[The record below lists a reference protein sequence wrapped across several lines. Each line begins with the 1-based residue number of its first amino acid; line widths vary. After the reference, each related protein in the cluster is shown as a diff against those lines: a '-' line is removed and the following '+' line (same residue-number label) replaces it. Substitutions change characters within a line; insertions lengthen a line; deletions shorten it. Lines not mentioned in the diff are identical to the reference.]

1 MPINV
6 GQDDYNIL
14 SQQIITKY
22 IKLEILNFQY
32 NVVDEI
38 SGNLTAMSVNID
50 SESDLRRSCNL
61 TFVVVDASFDV
72 KAGNKIWLDKFCR
85 PWVGYENIYTGNIQW
100 YNQGIYLINAPSWRY
115 NATTHELSLAG
126 LDLASKLTGL
136 RNGELEGIPTKI
148 PAGSSVREAMIAA
161 IELAGFTKYTIS
173 ECKDVDGNI
182 IAVPNDIEIA
192 QGGTVWNIV
201 TQLRDILPRYET
213 FFDVDGVFI
222 YQPIPTGSGDPVI
235 IDDTIWPNLLIDE
248 SINND
253 FESVKNYI
261 EVYGRTL
268 DSDYYSSSSDTT
280 VSESTITPKFAGL
293 SSLSDGIIVGM
304 TLPTTISNSS
314 SAYVIDGELTF
325 ISGAAV
331 SNKRLNVQS
340 GNVSNKR
347 LTINTSGGQ
356 IYISFL
362 GSHQVVDIYNNPIT
376 TLEKDIE
383 WMLKYTLLESG
394 QGVWQL
400 LGHQQAN
407 AVAYDDNPDS
417 PFYVNGS
424 IGRIRHVLYGGE
436 YENIAS
442 DKLALERAKYEL
454 WKSTRLQDS
463 ITLTS
468 IPNPWLDVNVLISH
482 AIRGKSQENAAQYI
496 IKSISTDYGIEGTQ
510 SINAIT
516 YYPLYPD
523 I

>member
-61 TFVVVDASFDV
+61 TFVVTDASFDV

-85 PWVGYENIYTGNIQW
+85 PWVGYENIYTGKIQW

-173 ECKDVDGNI
+173 ECKDVDDNI

-192 QGGTVWNIV
+192 QGSTVWNIV

-268 DSDYYSSSSDTT
+268 DPSYFSTNTTYSGSTLSLTVADYPTALTDNT
-280 VSESTITPKFAGL
+280 
-293 SSLSDGIIVGM
+293 IVGF
-304 TLPTTISNSS
+304 TTPSTGDISATSAISLKMNS
-314 SAYVIDGELTF
+314 L
-325 ISGAAV
+325 AASV
-331 SNKRLNVQS
+331 LYEY
-340 GNVSNKR
+340 G
-347 LTINTSGGQ
+347 T
-356 IYISFL
+356 
-362 GSHQVVDIYNNPIT
+362 NNPVT
-376 TLEKDIE
+376 ALDNET
-383 WMLKYTLLESG
+383 YYVAYYN
-394 QGVWQL
+394 QGWYL
-400 LGHQQAN
+400 MGHQQP
-407 AVAYDDNPDS
+407 VGIAYDDNPDS

-436 YENIAS
+436 YENITS

-463 ITLTS
+463 IALTS

>member
-61 TFVVVDASFDV
+61 TFVVTDASFDV

-85 PWVGYENIYTGNIQW
+85 PWVGYENIYTGKIQW

-253 FESVKNYI
+253 FEGVKNYI

-268 DSDYYSSSSDTT
+268 DPSYFSTNTVYSGTTLVLTVSDYPTT
-280 VSESTITPKFAGL
+280 LTDNTIVGFTTPSTGDISATSAISLKMNSLA
-293 SSLSDGIIVGM
+293 SSLLHEYGTNNLVTHLDNETYYV
-304 TLPTTISNSS
+304 
-314 SAYVIDGELTF
+314 AY
-325 ISGAAV
+325 
-331 SNKRLNVQS
+331 
-340 GNVSNKR
+340 
-347 LTINTSGGQ
+347 
-356 IYISFL
+356 
-362 GSHQVVDIYNNPIT
+362 YN
-376 TLEKDIE
+376 
-383 WMLKYTLLESG
+383 
-394 QGVWQL
+394 QGWYL
-400 LGHQQAN
+400 MGHQQP
-407 AVAYDDNPDS
+407 VGIAYDDNPDS

-436 YENIAS
+436 YENITS
-442 DKLALERAKYEL
+442 DKMALERAKYEL

>member
-61 TFVVVDASFDV
+61 TFVVTDASFDV

-85 PWVGYENIYTGNIQW
+85 PWVGYENIYTGKIQW

-261 EVYGRTL
+261 EVYGRTIDPSYFSTNTTYSGSTL
-268 DSDYYSSSSDTT
+268 SLTVADYPTALTDNT
-280 VSESTITPKFAGL
+280 
-293 SSLSDGIIVGM
+293 IVGF
-304 TLPTTISNSS
+304 TTPSTGDISATGGISLKMNS
-314 SAYVIDGELTF
+314 LTA
-325 ISGAAV
+325 SVLYEYG
-331 SNKRLNVQS
+331 
-340 GNVSNKR
+340 
-347 LTINTSGGQ
+347 T
-356 IYISFL
+356 
-362 GSHQVVDIYNNPIT
+362 NNPVT
-376 TLEKDIE
+376 ALDNET
-383 WMLKYTLLESG
+383 YYVAYYN
-394 QGVWQL
+394 QGWYL
-400 LGHQQAN
+400 MGHQQP
-407 AVAYDDNPDS
+407 VGIAYDDNPDS

-436 YENIAS
+436 YENITS

-482 AIRGKSQENAAQYI
+482 AIR
-496 IKSISTDYGIEGTQ
+496 
-510 SINAIT
+510 
-516 YYPLYPD
+516 
-523 I
+523 

>member
-61 TFVVVDASFDV
+61 TFVVTDASFDV

-85 PWVGYENIYTGNIQW
+85 PWVGYENIYTGKIQW

-261 EVYGRTL
+261 EVYGRTIDPSYFSTNTTYSGSTL
-268 DSDYYSSSSDTT
+268 SLTVADYPTALTDNT
-280 VSESTITPKFAGL
+280 
-293 SSLSDGIIVGM
+293 IVGF
-304 TLPTTISNSS
+304 TTPSTGDISATGGISLKMNS
-314 SAYVIDGELTF
+314 LTA
-325 ISGAAV
+325 SVLYEYG
-331 SNKRLNVQS
+331 
-340 GNVSNKR
+340 
-347 LTINTSGGQ
+347 T
-356 IYISFL
+356 
-362 GSHQVVDIYNNPIT
+362 NNPVT
-376 TLEKDIE
+376 ALDNET
-383 WMLKYTLLESG
+383 YYVAYYN
-394 QGVWQL
+394 QGWYL
-400 LGHQQAN
+400 MGHQQP
-407 AVAYDDNPDS
+407 VGIAYDDNPDS

-436 YENIAS
+436 YENITS

>member
-1 MPINV
+1 MPLNV

-61 TFVVVDASFDV
+61 TFVVTDASFDV
-72 KAGNKIWLDKFCR
+72 KAGNKIWLDKLCR
-85 PWVGYENIYTGNIQW
+85 PWVGYENIYTGKIQW

-253 FESVKNYI
+253 FEGVKNYI

-268 DSDYYSSSSDTT
+268 DPSYFSTNTTYSGSTLSLTVADYPTALTDNT
-280 VSESTITPKFAGL
+280 
-293 SSLSDGIIVGM
+293 IVGF
-304 TLPTTISNSS
+304 TTPSTGDISATGGISLKMNS
-314 SAYVIDGELTF
+314 LTA
-325 ISGAAV
+325 SVLYEYG
-331 SNKRLNVQS
+331 
-340 GNVSNKR
+340 
-347 LTINTSGGQ
+347 T
-356 IYISFL
+356 
-362 GSHQVVDIYNNPIT
+362 NNPVT
-376 TLEKDIE
+376 ALDNET
-383 WMLKYTLLESG
+383 YYVAYYN
-394 QGVWQL
+394 QGWYL
-400 LGHQQAN
+400 MGHQQP
-407 AVAYDDNPDS
+407 VGIAYDDNPDS
-417 PFYVNGS
+417 PFYINGS

-436 YENIAS
+436 YENITS
-442 DKLALERAKYEL
+442 DKMALERAKYEL

-482 AIRGKSQENAAQYI
+482 AIRGKSQEDAAQYI

>member
-50 SESDLRRSCNL
+50 SGSDLRRSCNL
-61 TFVVVDASFDV
+61 TFVVTDASFDV

-85 PWVGYENIYTGNIQW
+85 PWVGYENIYTGKIQW

-235 IDDTIWPNLLIDE
+235 IDDTIWTNLLIDE

-253 FESVKNYI
+253 FERVKNYI

-268 DSDYYSSSSDTT
+268 DPSYFSTNTTYSSSTLSLT
-280 VSESTITPKFAGL
+280 VADYPTALIDNT
-293 SSLSDGIIVGM
+293 IVGF
-304 TLPTTISNSS
+304 TTPSTGDISATGGISLKMNNLAASVLYEYGTNKPVTS
-314 SAYVIDGELTF
+314 LDNETYYVAY
-325 ISGAAV
+325 
-331 SNKRLNVQS
+331 
-340 GNVSNKR
+340 
-347 LTINTSGGQ
+347 
-356 IYISFL
+356 
-362 GSHQVVDIYNNPIT
+362 YN
-376 TLEKDIE
+376 
-383 WMLKYTLLESG
+383 
-394 QGVWQL
+394 QGWYL
-400 LGHQQAN
+400 MGHQQP
-407 AVAYDDNPDS
+407 VGIAYDDNPDS

-436 YENIAS
+436 YENITS

-454 WKSTRLQDS
+454 WKRTRLQDS

-468 IPNPWLDVNVLISH
+468 IPNPWLDVNILISH

>member
-61 TFVVVDASFDV
+61 TFVVTDASFDV

-85 PWVGYENIYTGNIQW
+85 PWVGYENIYTGTIQW

-261 EVYGRTL
+261 EVYGRTIDPSYFSTNTTYSGSTL
-268 DSDYYSSSSDTT
+268 SLTVADYPTALTDNT
-280 VSESTITPKFAGL
+280 
-293 SSLSDGIIVGM
+293 IVGF
-304 TLPTTISNSS
+304 TTPSTGDISATGGISLKMNS
-314 SAYVIDGELTF
+314 LTA
-325 ISGAAV
+325 SVLYEYG
-331 SNKRLNVQS
+331 
-340 GNVSNKR
+340 
-347 LTINTSGGQ
+347 T
-356 IYISFL
+356 
-362 GSHQVVDIYNNPIT
+362 NNPVT
-376 TLEKDIE
+376 ALDNET
-383 WMLKYTLLESG
+383 YYVAYYN
-394 QGVWQL
+394 QGWYL
-400 LGHQQAN
+400 MGHQQP
-407 AVAYDDNPDS
+407 VGIAYDDNPDS

-436 YENIAS
+436 YENITS

>member
-85 PWVGYENIYTGNIQW
+85 PWVGYENIYTGKIQW

-213 FFDVDGVFI
+213 FFDVNGVFI

-261 EVYGRTL
+261 EVYGRILDPSYFSTNTTYSGSTL
-268 DSDYYSSSSDTT
+268 SLTVADYPTALTDNTIVGFTTPSTGDISATGGISLKMNSLT
-280 VSESTITPKFAGL
+280 VSVLHEYGT
-293 SSLSDGIIVGM
+293 
-304 TLPTTISNSS
+304 
-314 SAYVIDGELTF
+314 
-325 ISGAAV
+325 
-331 SNKRLNVQS
+331 
-340 GNVSNKR
+340 
-347 LTINTSGGQ
+347 
-356 IYISFL
+356 
-362 GSHQVVDIYNNPIT
+362 NNPVKALDNET
-376 TLEKDIE
+376 
-383 WMLKYTLLESG
+383 YYVVYYN
-394 QGVWQL
+394 QGWYL
-400 LGHQQAN
+400 MGHQQP
-407 AVAYDDNPDS
+407 VGIAYDDNPDS

-436 YENIAS
+436 YENITS

-454 WKSTRLQDS
+454 WKRTRLQDS
-463 ITLTS
+463 IALTS
-468 IPNPWLDVNVLISH
+468 IPNPWLDVNMLISH

>member
-61 TFVVVDASFDV
+61 TFVVTDASFDV
-72 KAGNKIWLDKFCR
+72 KAGNRIWLDKLCR
-85 PWVGYENIYTGNIQW
+85 PWVGYENIYTGKIQW

-268 DSDYYSSSSDTT
+268 DPSYFSTNTTSSGSTLSLTVADYPTALTDNT
-280 VSESTITPKFAGL
+280 
-293 SSLSDGIIVGM
+293 IVGF
-304 TLPTTISNSS
+304 TTPSTGDISATGGISLKMNS
-314 SAYVIDGELTF
+314 L
-325 ISGAAV
+325 AASV
-331 SNKRLNVQS
+331 LYEY
-340 GNVSNKR
+340 G
-347 LTINTSGGQ
+347 T
-356 IYISFL
+356 
-362 GSHQVVDIYNNPIT
+362 NNPVT
-376 TLEKDIE
+376 TLDNDT
-383 WMLKYTLLESG
+383 YYVVYYN
-394 QGVWQL
+394 QGWYL
-400 LGHQQAN
+400 MGHQQP
-407 AVAYDDNPDS
+407 VGIAYDDNPDS

-436 YENIAS
+436 YENITS

-454 WKSTRLQDS
+454 WKATRLQDS

>member
-61 TFVVVDASFDV
+61 TFVVTDASFDV

-85 PWVGYENIYTGNIQW
+85 PWVGYENIYSGNIQW

-126 LDLASKLTGL
+126 LDLTSKLTGL

-173 ECKDVDGNI
+173 ECKDIDGNI

-213 FFDVDGVFI
+213 FFDTDGVFI

-268 DSDYYSSSSDTT
+268 DPSYFSTNTTYSDSTLSLT
-280 VSESTITPKFAGL
+280 VADYPTALT
-293 SSLSDGIIVGM
+293 DNTIVGF
-304 TLPTTISNSS
+304 TTPSTGDISATGGINLKMNSLTAS
-314 SAYVIDGELTF
+314 VLYEYGTNNLVTALDNETYYV
-325 ISGAAV
+325 V
-331 SNKRLNVQS
+331 
-340 GNVSNKR
+340 
-347 LTINTSGGQ
+347 
-356 IYISFL
+356 Y
-362 GSHQVVDIYNNPIT
+362 YN
-376 TLEKDIE
+376 
-383 WMLKYTLLESG
+383 
-394 QGVWQL
+394 QGWYL
-400 LGHQQAN
+400 MGHQQP
-407 AVAYDDNPDS
+407 VGIAYDDNPDS

-436 YENIAS
+436 YENITS

-454 WKSTRLQDS
+454 WKRTRLQDS

>member
-61 TFVVVDASFDV
+61 TFVVTDASFDV

-85 PWVGYENIYTGNIQW
+85 PWVGYENIYTGKIQW

-268 DSDYYSSSSDTT
+268 DPSYFSTNTTYSGSTLSLTVADYPTALTDNT
-280 VSESTITPKFAGL
+280 
-293 SSLSDGIIVGM
+293 IVGF
-304 TLPTTISNSS
+304 TTPSTGDISATGGISLKMNSLTAS
-314 SAYVIDGELTF
+314 VLYEYGTNNLVTPLDNETYYVAY
-325 ISGAAV
+325 
-331 SNKRLNVQS
+331 
-340 GNVSNKR
+340 
-347 LTINTSGGQ
+347 
-356 IYISFL
+356 
-362 GSHQVVDIYNNPIT
+362 YN
-376 TLEKDIE
+376 
-383 WMLKYTLLESG
+383 
-394 QGVWQL
+394 QGWYL
-400 LGHQQAN
+400 MGHQQP
-407 AVAYDDNPDS
+407 VGIAYDDNPDS

-436 YENIAS
+436 YENITS

>member
-61 TFVVVDASFDV
+61 TFVVTDASFDV

-85 PWVGYENIYTGNIQW
+85 PWVGYENIYTGKIQW

-182 IAVPNDIEIA
+182 ISVPNDIEIA

-268 DSDYYSSSSDTT
+268 DPSYFSTNTTYSGSTLSLTVADYPTALTDNT
-280 VSESTITPKFAGL
+280 
-293 SSLSDGIIVGM
+293 IVGF
-304 TLPTTISNSS
+304 TTPSTGDISATGGISLNMNS
-314 SAYVIDGELTF
+314 LTA
-325 ISGAAV
+325 SVLYEYG
-331 SNKRLNVQS
+331 
-340 GNVSNKR
+340 
-347 LTINTSGGQ
+347 T
-356 IYISFL
+356 
-362 GSHQVVDIYNNPIT
+362 NNPVT
-376 TLEKDIE
+376 ALDNET
-383 WMLKYTLLESG
+383 YYVAYYN
-394 QGVWQL
+394 QGWYL
-400 LGHQQAN
+400 MGHQQP
-407 AVAYDDNPDS
+407 VGIAYDDNPDS

-436 YENIAS
+436 YENITS

>member
-61 TFVVVDASFDV
+61 TFVVTDASFDV

-85 PWVGYENIYTGNIQW
+85 PWVGYENIYTGKIQW

-268 DSDYYSSSSDTT
+268 DPSYFSTNTTYSGSTLSLTVADYPTALTDNT
-280 VSESTITPKFAGL
+280 
-293 SSLSDGIIVGM
+293 IVGF
-304 TLPTTISNSS
+304 TTPSTGDISATGGISLKMNSLTAS
-314 SAYVIDGELTF
+314 VLYEYGTNNLVTHLDNETYYVAY
-325 ISGAAV
+325 
-331 SNKRLNVQS
+331 
-340 GNVSNKR
+340 
-347 LTINTSGGQ
+347 
-356 IYISFL
+356 
-362 GSHQVVDIYNNPIT
+362 YN
-376 TLEKDIE
+376 
-383 WMLKYTLLESG
+383 
-394 QGVWQL
+394 QGWYL
-400 LGHQQAN
+400 MGHQQP
-407 AVAYDDNPDS
+407 VGIAYDDNPDS
-417 PFYVNGS
+417 PFYINGS

-436 YENIAS
+436 YENITS

>member
-61 TFVVVDASFDV
+61 TFVVTDASFDV

-85 PWVGYENIYTGNIQW
+85 PWVGYENIYTGKIQW

-268 DSDYYSSSSDTT
+268 DPSYFSTNTTYSGSTLSLTVADYPTALTDNT
-280 VSESTITPKFAGL
+280 
-293 SSLSDGIIVGM
+293 IVGF
-304 TLPTTISNSS
+304 TTPSTGDISATGGINLKMNS
-314 SAYVIDGELTF
+314 LTA
-325 ISGAAV
+325 SVLYEYG
-331 SNKRLNVQS
+331 
-340 GNVSNKR
+340 
-347 LTINTSGGQ
+347 T
-356 IYISFL
+356 
-362 GSHQVVDIYNNPIT
+362 NNPVT
-376 TLEKDIE
+376 ALDNET
-383 WMLKYTLLESG
+383 YYVAYYN
-394 QGVWQL
+394 QGWYL
-400 LGHQQAN
+400 MGHQQP
-407 AVAYDDNPDS
+407 VGIAYDDNPDS

-436 YENIAS
+436 YENITS

>member
-1 MPINV
+1 MLKNV
-6 GQDDYNIL
+6 DIFTMLQLVMCAIPQFLQYVIPFATLSSSSMVLGDLGANNELLALRSLGIPMKKVYKVLVIL
-14 SQQIITKY
+14 SLILTVITFFISDYLMPQSQKVY
-22 IKLEILNFQY
+22 KSLLNEIMQELPTFELNS
-32 NVVDEI
+32 NSTNTVGDIV
-38 SGNLTAMSVNID
+38 LVN
-50 SESDLRRSCNL
+50 
-61 TFVVVDASFDV
+61 
-72 KAGNKIWLDKFCR
+72 
-85 PWVGYENIYTGNIQW
+85 
-100 YNQGIYLINAPSWRY
+100 
-115 NATTHELSLAG
+115 
-126 LDLASKLTGL
+126 
-136 RNGELEGIPTKI
+136 
-148 PAGSSVREAMIAA
+148 
-161 IELAGFTKYTIS
+161 
-173 ECKDVDGNI
+173 KDVDGNI

-268 DSDYYSSSSDTT
+268 DPSYFSTNTVYSGSTLSLTVADYPTNLTDNTIVGFTT
-280 VSESTITPKFAGL
+280 PSTGDISATSAISLKMNSLA
-293 SSLSDGIIVGM
+293 SSLLHEYGTNNLVTHLDNDTYYV
-304 TLPTTISNSS
+304 
-314 SAYVIDGELTF
+314 AY
-325 ISGAAV
+325 
-331 SNKRLNVQS
+331 
-340 GNVSNKR
+340 
-347 LTINTSGGQ
+347 
-356 IYISFL
+356 
-362 GSHQVVDIYNNPIT
+362 YN
-376 TLEKDIE
+376 
-383 WMLKYTLLESG
+383 
-394 QGVWQL
+394 QGWYL
-400 LGHQQAN
+400 MGHQQP
-407 AVAYDDNPDS
+407 VGIAYDDNPDS

-436 YENIAS
+436 YENITS
-442 DKLALERAKYEL
+442 DKMALERAKYEL

-482 AIRGKSQENAAQYI
+482 AIRGKSQENVAQYI

>member
-61 TFVVVDASFDV
+61 TFVVTDASFDV
-72 KAGNKIWLDKFCR
+72 KSGNKIWLDKFCR
-85 PWVGYENIYTGNIQW
+85 PWVGYENIYTGKIQW

-268 DSDYYSSSSDTT
+268 DPSYFSTNTTYSGSTLSLTVADYPTALTDNT
-280 VSESTITPKFAGL
+280 
-293 SSLSDGIIVGM
+293 IVGF
-304 TLPTTISNSS
+304 TTPSTGDISATGGISLKMNSLTAS
-314 SAYVIDGELTF
+314 VLYEYGTNNLVTHLDNETYYVAY
-325 ISGAAV
+325 
-331 SNKRLNVQS
+331 
-340 GNVSNKR
+340 
-347 LTINTSGGQ
+347 
-356 IYISFL
+356 
-362 GSHQVVDIYNNPIT
+362 YN
-376 TLEKDIE
+376 
-383 WMLKYTLLESG
+383 
-394 QGVWQL
+394 QGWYL
-400 LGHQQAN
+400 MGHQQP
-407 AVAYDDNPDS
+407 VGIAYDDNPDS

-436 YENIAS
+436 YENITS

>member
-61 TFVVVDASFDV
+61 TFVVTDASFDV

-85 PWVGYENIYTGNIQW
+85 PWVGYENIYTGKIQW

-268 DSDYYSSSSDTT
+268 DPSYFSTNTTYSGSTLSLTVADYPTALTDNT
-280 VSESTITPKFAGL
+280 
-293 SSLSDGIIVGM
+293 IVGF
-304 TLPTTISNSS
+304 TTPSTGDISATGGISLKMNS
-314 SAYVIDGELTF
+314 LTA
-325 ISGAAV
+325 SVLYEYG
-331 SNKRLNVQS
+331 
-340 GNVSNKR
+340 
-347 LTINTSGGQ
+347 T
-356 IYISFL
+356 
-362 GSHQVVDIYNNPIT
+362 NNPVT
-376 TLEKDIE
+376 ALDNET
-383 WMLKYTLLESG
+383 YYVAYYN
-394 QGVWQL
+394 QGWYL
-400 LGHQQAN
+400 MGHQQP
-407 AVAYDDNPDS
+407 VGIAYDDNPDS

-436 YENIAS
+436 YENITS
-442 DKLALERAKYEL
+442 DRLALERAKYEL

>member
-50 SESDLRRSCNL
+50 SGSDLRRSCNL
-61 TFVVVDASFDV
+61 TFVVTDASFDV

-85 PWVGYENIYTGNIQW
+85 PWVGYENIYTGKIQW

-268 DSDYYSSSSDTT
+268 DPSYFSTNTTYSGSTLSLTVADYPTALTDNT
-280 VSESTITPKFAGL
+280 
-293 SSLSDGIIVGM
+293 IVGF
-304 TLPTTISNSS
+304 TTPSTGDISATGGISLKMNS
-314 SAYVIDGELTF
+314 L
-325 ISGAAV
+325 AASV
-331 SNKRLNVQS
+331 LYEY
-340 GNVSNKR
+340 G
-347 LTINTSGGQ
+347 T
-356 IYISFL
+356 
-362 GSHQVVDIYNNPIT
+362 NNPVT
-376 TLEKDIE
+376 ALDNET
-383 WMLKYTLLESG
+383 YYVVYYN
-394 QGVWQL
+394 QGWYL
-400 LGHQQAN
+400 MGHQQP
-407 AVAYDDNPDS
+407 VGIAYDDNPDS

-436 YENIAS
+436 YENITS

-454 WKSTRLQDS
+454 WKRTRLQDS

>member
-61 TFVVVDASFDV
+61 TFVVTDASFDV
-72 KAGNKIWLDKFCR
+72 KAGNKIWLDKLCR
-85 PWVGYENIYTGNIQW
+85 PWVGYENIYTGKIQW

-235 IDDTIWPNLLIDE
+235 IDDTIWPNLIIDE

-253 FESVKNYI
+253 FEGVKNYI

-268 DSDYYSSSSDTT
+268 DPSYFSTNTTYSG
-280 VSESTITPKFAGL
+280 STISLTVADYPTALTDNTIVGFTTPSTGDISATSAISLKMNSLA
-293 SSLSDGIIVGM
+293 SSLLHEYGTNNLVTHLDNETYYV
-304 TLPTTISNSS
+304 
-314 SAYVIDGELTF
+314 AY
-325 ISGAAV
+325 
-331 SNKRLNVQS
+331 
-340 GNVSNKR
+340 
-347 LTINTSGGQ
+347 
-356 IYISFL
+356 
-362 GSHQVVDIYNNPIT
+362 YN
-376 TLEKDIE
+376 
-383 WMLKYTLLESG
+383 
-394 QGVWQL
+394 QGWYL
-400 LGHQQAN
+400 MGHQQP
-407 AVAYDDNPDS
+407 VGIAYDDNPDS

-436 YENIAS
+436 YENITS

>member
-61 TFVVVDASFDV
+61 TFVVTDASFDV

-85 PWVGYENIYTGNIQW
+85 PWVGYENIYTGKIQW

-222 YQPIPTGSGDPVI
+222 YQTIPTGSGDPVI

-268 DSDYYSSSSDTT
+268 DPSYFSTNTTYSGSTLSLTVADYPTALTDNT
-280 VSESTITPKFAGL
+280 
-293 SSLSDGIIVGM
+293 IVGF
-304 TLPTTISNSS
+304 TTPSTGDISATGGISLKMNS
-314 SAYVIDGELTF
+314 LTA
-325 ISGAAV
+325 SVLYEYG
-331 SNKRLNVQS
+331 
-340 GNVSNKR
+340 
-347 LTINTSGGQ
+347 T
-356 IYISFL
+356 
-362 GSHQVVDIYNNPIT
+362 NNPVT
-376 TLEKDIE
+376 ALDNET
-383 WMLKYTLLESG
+383 YYVAYYN
-394 QGVWQL
+394 QGWYL
-400 LGHQQAN
+400 MGHQQP
-407 AVAYDDNPDS
+407 VGIAYDDNPDS

-436 YENIAS
+436 YENITS

>member
-61 TFVVVDASFDV
+61 TFVVTDASFDV
-72 KAGNKIWLDKFCR
+72 KAGNKIWLDKLCR
-85 PWVGYENIYTGNIQW
+85 PWVGYENIYTGKIQW

-268 DSDYYSSSSDTT
+268 DPSYFSTNTTYSGSTLSLTVADYPTALTDNT
-280 VSESTITPKFAGL
+280 
-293 SSLSDGIIVGM
+293 IVGF
-304 TLPTTISNSS
+304 TTPSTGDISATGGISLKMNS
-314 SAYVIDGELTF
+314 LTA
-325 ISGAAV
+325 SVLYEYG
-331 SNKRLNVQS
+331 
-340 GNVSNKR
+340 
-347 LTINTSGGQ
+347 T
-356 IYISFL
+356 
-362 GSHQVVDIYNNPIT
+362 NNPVT
-376 TLEKDIE
+376 ALDNET
-383 WMLKYTLLESG
+383 YYVAYYN
-394 QGVWQL
+394 QGWYL
-400 LGHQQAN
+400 MGHQQP
-407 AVAYDDNPDS
+407 VGIAYDDNPDS

-436 YENIAS
+436 YENITS

>member
-61 TFVVVDASFDV
+61 TFVVTDASFDV

-85 PWVGYENIYTGNIQW
+85 PWVGYENIYTGKIQW

-213 FFDVDGVFI
+213 FFDVNGVFI

-235 IDDTIWPNLLIDE
+235 IDDTIWSNLLIDE

-268 DSDYYSSSSDTT
+268 DPSYFSTNTTYSGSTLSLTVADYPTALTDNT
-280 VSESTITPKFAGL
+280 
-293 SSLSDGIIVGM
+293 IVGF
-304 TLPTTISNSS
+304 TTPSTGDISATGGISLKMNS
-314 SAYVIDGELTF
+314 L
-325 ISGAAV
+325 AASV
-331 SNKRLNVQS
+331 LYEY
-340 GNVSNKR
+340 G
-347 LTINTSGGQ
+347 T
-356 IYISFL
+356 
-362 GSHQVVDIYNNPIT
+362 NNPVT
-376 TLEKDIE
+376 ALDNET
-383 WMLKYTLLESG
+383 YYVVYYN
-394 QGVWQL
+394 QGWYL
-400 LGHQQAN
+400 MGHQQP
-407 AVAYDDNPDS
+407 VGIAYDDNPDS

-436 YENIAS
+436 YENITS
-442 DKLALERAKYEL
+442 DKLALERARYEL

-468 IPNPWLDVNVLISH
+468 IPNPWLDVNILISH

>member
-61 TFVVVDASFDV
+61 TFVVTDASFDV

-85 PWVGYENIYTGNIQW
+85 PWVGYENIYTGKIQW

-268 DSDYYSSSSDTT
+268 DPTYFSTNTVYSGTTLVLTVADYPTT
-280 VSESTITPKFAGL
+280 LTDNTIVGFTTPSTGDISATSAISLKMNSLA
-293 SSLSDGIIVGM
+293 SSLLHEYGTNNLVTHLDNETYYV
-304 TLPTTISNSS
+304 
-314 SAYVIDGELTF
+314 AY
-325 ISGAAV
+325 
-331 SNKRLNVQS
+331 
-340 GNVSNKR
+340 
-347 LTINTSGGQ
+347 
-356 IYISFL
+356 
-362 GSHQVVDIYNNPIT
+362 YN
-376 TLEKDIE
+376 
-383 WMLKYTLLESG
+383 
-394 QGVWQL
+394 QGWYL
-400 LGHQQAN
+400 MGHQQP
-407 AVAYDDNPDS
+407 VGIAYDDNPDS
-417 PFYVNGS
+417 PFYINGS

-436 YENIAS
+436 YENITS
-442 DKLALERAKYEL
+442 DKMALERAKYEL

>member
-61 TFVVVDASFDV
+61 TFVVTDASFDV

-85 PWVGYENIYTGNIQW
+85 PWVGYENIYTGKIQW

-268 DSDYYSSSSDTT
+268 DPSYFSTNTTYSGSTLSLTVADYPTALTDNT
-280 VSESTITPKFAGL
+280 
-293 SSLSDGIIVGM
+293 IVGF
-304 TLPTTISNSS
+304 TTPSTGDISATGGISLKMNS
-314 SAYVIDGELTF
+314 LTA
-325 ISGAAV
+325 SVLYEYG
-331 SNKRLNVQS
+331 
-340 GNVSNKR
+340 
-347 LTINTSGGQ
+347 T
-356 IYISFL
+356 
-362 GSHQVVDIYNNPIT
+362 NNPVT
-376 TLEKDIE
+376 ALDNET
-383 WMLKYTLLESG
+383 YYVAYYN
-394 QGVWQL
+394 QGWYL
-400 LGHQQAN
+400 MGHQQP
-407 AVAYDDNPDS
+407 VGIAYDDNPDS
-417 PFYVNGS
+417 PFYINGS

-436 YENIAS
+436 YENITS

>member
-32 NVVDEI
+32 NIVDEI

-61 TFVVVDASFDV
+61 TFVVTDASFDV
-72 KAGNKIWLDKFCR
+72 KAGNKIWLDKLCR
-85 PWVGYENIYTGNIQW
+85 PWVGYENIYTGKIQW

-268 DSDYYSSSSDTT
+268 DPSYFTTNTTYSGSTLSLKVADYSKALTDKT
-280 VSESTITPKFAGL
+280 
-293 SSLSDGIIVGM
+293 IVGF
-304 TLPTTISNSS
+304 TTPSTGDISATGGISLKMNS
-314 SAYVIDGELTF
+314 LTA
-325 ISGAAV
+325 SVLYEYG
-331 SNKRLNVQS
+331 
-340 GNVSNKR
+340 
-347 LTINTSGGQ
+347 T
-356 IYISFL
+356 
-362 GSHQVVDIYNNPIT
+362 NNPVT
-376 TLEKDIE
+376 ALDNDT
-383 WMLKYTLLESG
+383 YYVVYYN
-394 QGVWQL
+394 QGWYL
-400 LGHQQAN
+400 MGHQQP
-407 AVAYDDNPDS
+407 VGIAYDDNPDS
-417 PFYVNGS
+417 PFYINGS

-436 YENIAS
+436 YENITS

>member
-6 GQDDYNIL
+6 GQDDYSIL

-61 TFVVVDASFDV
+61 TFVVTDASFDV
-72 KAGNKIWLDKFCR
+72 KAGNKIWIDKFCR
-85 PWVGYENIYTGNIQW
+85 PWVGYENIYTGKIQW

-182 IAVPNDIEIA
+182 VAVPNDIEIA

-268 DSDYYSSSSDTT
+268 DPSYFSTNTTYSGSTLSLTVADYPTALTDNT
-280 VSESTITPKFAGL
+280 
-293 SSLSDGIIVGM
+293 IVGF
-304 TLPTTISNSS
+304 TTPSTGDISATGGISLKMNSLAS
-314 SAYVIDGELTF
+314 SVLYEYGT
-325 ISGAAV
+325 
-331 SNKRLNVQS
+331 
-340 GNVSNKR
+340 
-347 LTINTSGGQ
+347 
-356 IYISFL
+356 
-362 GSHQVVDIYNNPIT
+362 NNPVT
-376 TLEKDIE
+376 ALDNET
-383 WMLKYTLLESG
+383 YYVVYYN
-394 QGVWQL
+394 QGWYL
-400 LGHQQAN
+400 MGHQQP
-407 AVAYDDNPDS
+407 VGIAYDDNPDS

-436 YENIAS
+436 YENITS

-468 IPNPWLDVNVLISH
+468 IPNPWLDVNILISH
-482 AIRGKSQENAAQYI
+482 AIRGKGQENAAQYI

>member
-61 TFVVVDASFDV
+61 TFVVTDASFDV

-85 PWVGYENIYTGNIQW
+85 PWVGYENIYTGKIQW

-268 DSDYYSSSSDTT
+268 DPSYFSTNTTYSGSTLSLTVADYPTALTDNT
-280 VSESTITPKFAGL
+280 
-293 SSLSDGIIVGM
+293 IVGF
-304 TLPTTISNSS
+304 TTPSTGDISATGGISLKMNS
-314 SAYVIDGELTF
+314 LTA
-325 ISGAAV
+325 SVLYEYG
-331 SNKRLNVQS
+331 
-340 GNVSNKR
+340 
-347 LTINTSGGQ
+347 T
-356 IYISFL
+356 
-362 GSHQVVDIYNNPIT
+362 NNPVT
-376 TLEKDIE
+376 DLDNET
-383 WMLKYTLLESG
+383 YYVAYYN
-394 QGVWQL
+394 QGWYL
-400 LGHQQAN
+400 MGHQQP
-407 AVAYDDNPDS
+407 VGIAYDDNPDS

-436 YENIAS
+436 YENITS

>member
-1 MPINV
+1 
-6 GQDDYNIL
+6 
-14 SQQIITKY
+14 
-22 IKLEILNFQY
+22 
-32 NVVDEI
+32 
-38 SGNLTAMSVNID
+38 MSVNID

-61 TFVVVDASFDV
+61 TFVVTDASFDV
-72 KAGNKIWLDKFCR
+72 KAGNKIWLDKLCR
-85 PWVGYENIYTGNIQW
+85 PWVGYENIYTGKIQW

-268 DSDYYSSSSDTT
+268 DPSYFSTNTTYSGSTLSLTVADYPTT
-280 VSESTITPKFAGL
+280 LTDNTIVGFTTPSTGDISATSAISLKMNSLA
-293 SSLSDGIIVGM
+293 SSLLHEYGTNNLVTHLDNETYYV
-304 TLPTTISNSS
+304 
-314 SAYVIDGELTF
+314 AY
-325 ISGAAV
+325 
-331 SNKRLNVQS
+331 
-340 GNVSNKR
+340 
-347 LTINTSGGQ
+347 
-356 IYISFL
+356 
-362 GSHQVVDIYNNPIT
+362 YN
-376 TLEKDIE
+376 
-383 WMLKYTLLESG
+383 
-394 QGVWQL
+394 QGWYL
-400 LGHQQAN
+400 MGHQQP
-407 AVAYDDNPDS
+407 VGIAYDDNPDS
-417 PFYVNGS
+417 PFYINGS

-436 YENIAS
+436 YENITS

>member
-61 TFVVVDASFDV
+61 TFVVTDASFDV

-85 PWVGYENIYTGNIQW
+85 PWVGYENIYTGKIQW

-182 IAVPNDIEIA
+182 ISVPNDIEIA

-268 DSDYYSSSSDTT
+268 DPSYFSTNTTYSGSTLSLTVADYPTALTDNT
-280 VSESTITPKFAGL
+280 
-293 SSLSDGIIVGM
+293 IVGF
-304 TLPTTISNSS
+304 TTPSTGDISATGGISLKMNS
-314 SAYVIDGELTF
+314 LTA
-325 ISGAAV
+325 SVLYEYG
-331 SNKRLNVQS
+331 
-340 GNVSNKR
+340 
-347 LTINTSGGQ
+347 T
-356 IYISFL
+356 
-362 GSHQVVDIYNNPIT
+362 NNPVT
-376 TLEKDIE
+376 ALDNET
-383 WMLKYTLLESG
+383 YYVAYYN
-394 QGVWQL
+394 QGWYL
-400 LGHQQAN
+400 MGHQQP
-407 AVAYDDNPDS
+407 VGIAYDDNPDS

-436 YENIAS
+436 YENITS

>member
-61 TFVVVDASFDV
+61 TFVVTDASFDV

-85 PWVGYENIYTGNIQW
+85 PWVGYENIYTGKIQW

-148 PAGSSVREAMIAA
+148 PSGSSVREAMIAA

-253 FESVKNYI
+253 FEGVKNYI

-268 DSDYYSSSSDTT
+268 DPSYFSTNTTYSGSTLSLTVADYPTALTDNT
-280 VSESTITPKFAGL
+280 
-293 SSLSDGIIVGM
+293 IVGFTTPSTGDISATGGISLKMNSM
-304 TLPTTISNSS
+304 TASVLYEYGT
-314 SAYVIDGELTF
+314 
-325 ISGAAV
+325 
-331 SNKRLNVQS
+331 
-340 GNVSNKR
+340 
-347 LTINTSGGQ
+347 
-356 IYISFL
+356 
-362 GSHQVVDIYNNPIT
+362 NNPVT
-376 TLEKDIE
+376 ALDNET
-383 WMLKYTLLESG
+383 YYVAYYN
-394 QGVWQL
+394 QGWYL
-400 LGHQQAN
+400 MGHQQP
-407 AVAYDDNPDS
+407 VGIAYDDNPDS

-436 YENIAS
+436 YENITS
-442 DKLALERAKYEL
+442 DKMALERAKYEL

>member
-6 GQDDYNIL
+6 GQDDYSIL

-61 TFVVVDASFDV
+61 TFVVTDASFDV

-85 PWVGYENIYTGNIQW
+85 PWVGYENIYTGKIQW

-173 ECKDVDGNI
+173 ECKDVDGNT

-268 DSDYYSSSSDTT
+268 DPSYFSTNTTYSGSTLSLTVADYPTALTDNT
-280 VSESTITPKFAGL
+280 
-293 SSLSDGIIVGM
+293 IVGF
-304 TLPTTISNSS
+304 TTPSTGDISATGGISLKMNSLT
-314 SAYVIDGELTF
+314 ALVLYEYGTNNPVTALDNETYYVI
-325 ISGAAV
+325 
-331 SNKRLNVQS
+331 
-340 GNVSNKR
+340 
-347 LTINTSGGQ
+347 
-356 IYISFL
+356 Y
-362 GSHQVVDIYNNPIT
+362 YN
-376 TLEKDIE
+376 
-383 WMLKYTLLESG
+383 
-394 QGVWQL
+394 QGWYL
-400 LGHQQAN
+400 MGHQQP
-407 AVAYDDNPDS
+407 VGIAYDDNPDS

-436 YENIAS
+436 YENITS

-454 WKSTRLQDS
+454 WKRTRLQDS

>member
-38 SGNLTAMSVNID
+38 SGNLTSMSVNID

-61 TFVVVDASFDV
+61 TFVVTDASFDV

-85 PWVGYENIYTGNIQW
+85 PWVGYENIYTGKIQW

-268 DSDYYSSSSDTT
+268 DPSYFSTNTTYSGSTLSLTVADYPTALTDNT
-280 VSESTITPKFAGL
+280 
-293 SSLSDGIIVGM
+293 IVGF
-304 TLPTTISNSS
+304 TTPSTGDISATGGISLKMNS
-314 SAYVIDGELTF
+314 LTA
-325 ISGAAV
+325 SVLYEYG
-331 SNKRLNVQS
+331 
-340 GNVSNKR
+340 
-347 LTINTSGGQ
+347 T
-356 IYISFL
+356 
-362 GSHQVVDIYNNPIT
+362 NNPVT
-376 TLEKDIE
+376 ALDNET
-383 WMLKYTLLESG
+383 YYVAYYN
-394 QGVWQL
+394 QGWYL
-400 LGHQQAN
+400 MGHQQP
-407 AVAYDDNPDS
+407 VGIAYDDNPDS

-436 YENIAS
+436 YENITS

>member
-61 TFVVVDASFDV
+61 TFVVTDASFDV

-85 PWVGYENIYTGNIQW
+85 PWVGYENIYTGKIQW

-173 ECKDVDGNI
+173 ECKDIDGNI

-268 DSDYYSSSSDTT
+268 DPSYFSTNTTYSGSTLSLTVADYPTALTDNT
-280 VSESTITPKFAGL
+280 
-293 SSLSDGIIVGM
+293 IVGF
-304 TLPTTISNSS
+304 TTPSTGDISATSAISLKMNS
-314 SAYVIDGELTF
+314 LTA
-325 ISGAAV
+325 SVLYEYG
-331 SNKRLNVQS
+331 
-340 GNVSNKR
+340 
-347 LTINTSGGQ
+347 T
-356 IYISFL
+356 
-362 GSHQVVDIYNNPIT
+362 NNPVT
-376 TLEKDIE
+376 ALDNET
-383 WMLKYTLLESG
+383 YYVAYYN
-394 QGVWQL
+394 QGWYL
-400 LGHQQAN
+400 MGHQQP
-407 AVAYDDNPDS
+407 VGIAYDDNPDS

-436 YENIAS
+436 YENITS
-442 DKLALERAKYEL
+442 DKMALERAKYEL

-482 AIRGKSQENAAQYI
+482 AIRGKSQENVAQYI

>member
-85 PWVGYENIYTGNIQW
+85 PWVGYENIYTGKIQW

-268 DSDYYSSSSDTT
+268 DPSYFSTNTTYSG
-280 VSESTITPKFAGL
+280 STI
-293 SSLSDGIIVGM
+293 SLTVADYPTALTDNTIVGF
-304 TLPTTISNSS
+304 TTPSTGDISATGGISLKMNSLAS
-314 SAYVIDGELTF
+314 SVLYDYGT
-325 ISGAAV
+325 
-331 SNKRLNVQS
+331 
-340 GNVSNKR
+340 
-347 LTINTSGGQ
+347 
-356 IYISFL
+356 
-362 GSHQVVDIYNNPIT
+362 NNPVT
-376 TLEKDIE
+376 ALDNET
-383 WMLKYTLLESG
+383 YYVVYYN
-394 QGVWQL
+394 QGWYL
-400 LGHQQAN
+400 MGHQQP
-407 AVAYDDNPDS
+407 VGIAYDDNPDS

-436 YENIAS
+436 YENITS
-442 DKLALERAKYEL
+442 DKLALERARYEL
-454 WKSTRLQDS
+454 WKRTRLQDS

-468 IPNPWLDVNVLISH
+468 IPNPWLDVNILISH
-482 AIRGKSQENAAQYI
+482 AIRGKSQENSAQYI

>member
-61 TFVVVDASFDV
+61 TFVVTDASFDV
-72 KAGNKIWLDKFCR
+72 KAGNRIWLDKFCR
-85 PWVGYENIYTGNIQW
+85 PWVGYENIYTGKIQW

-161 IELAGFTKYTIS
+161 IELGGFTKYTIS

-268 DSDYYSSSSDTT
+268 DPSYFSTNTTYSGSTLSLTVVDYPTALTDNT
-280 VSESTITPKFAGL
+280 
-293 SSLSDGIIVGM
+293 IVGF
-304 TLPTTISNSS
+304 TTPSTGDISATGGISLKMNSLAS
-314 SAYVIDGELTF
+314 SVLYEYGT
-325 ISGAAV
+325 
-331 SNKRLNVQS
+331 
-340 GNVSNKR
+340 
-347 LTINTSGGQ
+347 
-356 IYISFL
+356 
-362 GSHQVVDIYNNPIT
+362 NNPVT
-376 TLEKDIE
+376 ALDNDT
-383 WMLKYTLLESG
+383 YYVAYYN
-394 QGVWQL
+394 QGWYL
-400 LGHQQAN
+400 MGHQQP
-407 AVAYDDNPDS
+407 VGIAYDDNPDS

-436 YENIAS
+436 YENITS
-442 DKLALERAKYEL
+442 DKLALERARYEL

-468 IPNPWLDVNVLISH
+468 IPNPWLDVNILISH
-482 AIRGKSQENAAQYI
+482 AIRGKSQENATQYI

>member
-38 SGNLTAMSVNID
+38 SGNLTSMSVNID

-61 TFVVVDASFDV
+61 TFVVTDASFDV

-85 PWVGYENIYTGNIQW
+85 PWVGYENIYTGKIQW

-268 DSDYYSSSSDTT
+268 DPSYFSTNTTYSGSTLSLTVADYPTALTDNT
-280 VSESTITPKFAGL
+280 
-293 SSLSDGIIVGM
+293 IVGF
-304 TLPTTISNSS
+304 TTPSTGDISATGGISLKMNS
-314 SAYVIDGELTF
+314 LTA
-325 ISGAAV
+325 SVLYEYG
-331 SNKRLNVQS
+331 
-340 GNVSNKR
+340 
-347 LTINTSGGQ
+347 T
-356 IYISFL
+356 
-362 GSHQVVDIYNNPIT
+362 NNPVT
-376 TLEKDIE
+376 ALDNET
-383 WMLKYTLLESG
+383 YYVAYYN
-394 QGVWQL
+394 QGWYL
-400 LGHQQAN
+400 MGHQQP
-407 AVAYDDNPDS
+407 VGIAYDDNPDS

-436 YENIAS
+436 YENITS
-442 DKLALERAKYEL
+442 DRLALERAKYEL

>member
-1 MPINV
+1 MPITV

-61 TFVVVDASFDV
+61 TFVVTDASFDV
-72 KAGNKIWLDKFCR
+72 KAGNKIWLDKLCR
-85 PWVGYENIYTGNIQW
+85 PWVGYENIYTGKIQW

-115 NATTHELSLAG
+115 NATTHELSLSG

-253 FESVKNYI
+253 FEGVKNYI

-268 DSDYYSSSSDTT
+268 DPSYFSTNTTYSG
-280 VSESTITPKFAGL
+280 STI
-293 SSLSDGIIVGM
+293 SLTVADYPTALTDNTIVGF
-304 TLPTTISNSS
+304 TTPSTGDISATGGISLKMNS
-314 SAYVIDGELTF
+314 LTA
-325 ISGAAV
+325 SVLYEYG
-331 SNKRLNVQS
+331 
-340 GNVSNKR
+340 
-347 LTINTSGGQ
+347 T
-356 IYISFL
+356 
-362 GSHQVVDIYNNPIT
+362 NNPVT
-376 TLEKDIE
+376 ALDNET
-383 WMLKYTLLESG
+383 YYVAYYN
-394 QGVWQL
+394 QGWYL
-400 LGHQQAN
+400 MGHQQP
-407 AVAYDDNPDS
+407 VGIAYDDNPDS
-417 PFYVNGS
+417 PFYINGS

-436 YENIAS
+436 YENITS
-442 DKLALERAKYEL
+442 DKMALERAKYEL

>member
-61 TFVVVDASFDV
+61 TFVVTDASFDV
-72 KAGNKIWLDKFCR
+72 KAGNKIWLDKLCR
-85 PWVGYENIYTGNIQW
+85 PWVGYENIYTGKIQW

-115 NATTHELSLAG
+115 NVTTHELSLSG

-148 PAGSSVREAMIAA
+148 QAGSSVREAMIAA

-253 FESVKNYI
+253 FEGVKNYI

-268 DSDYYSSSSDTT
+268 DPSYFSTNTTYSGSTLSLTVADYPTALT
-280 VSESTITPKFAGL
+280 NNT
-293 SSLSDGIIVGM
+293 IVGF
-304 TLPTTISNSS
+304 TTPSTGDISATGGISLKMNS
-314 SAYVIDGELTF
+314 LTA
-325 ISGAAV
+325 SVLYEYG
-331 SNKRLNVQS
+331 
-340 GNVSNKR
+340 
-347 LTINTSGGQ
+347 T
-356 IYISFL
+356 
-362 GSHQVVDIYNNPIT
+362 NNPVT
-376 TLEKDIE
+376 ALDNET
-383 WMLKYTLLESG
+383 YYVAYYN
-394 QGVWQL
+394 QGWYL
-400 LGHQQAN
+400 MGHQQP
-407 AVAYDDNPDS
+407 VGMAYDDNPDS
-417 PFYVNGS
+417 PFYINGS

-436 YENIAS
+436 YENITS

>member
-61 TFVVVDASFDV
+61 TFVVTDASFDV

-85 PWVGYENIYTGNIQW
+85 PWVGYENIYTGKIQW

-261 EVYGRTL
+261 EVYGRTIDPSYFSTNTTYSGSTL
-268 DSDYYSSSSDTT
+268 SLTVADYPTALTDNT
-280 VSESTITPKFAGL
+280 
-293 SSLSDGIIVGM
+293 IVGF
-304 TLPTTISNSS
+304 TTPSTGDISATGGISLKMNS
-314 SAYVIDGELTF
+314 LTA
-325 ISGAAV
+325 SVLYEYG
-331 SNKRLNVQS
+331 
-340 GNVSNKR
+340 
-347 LTINTSGGQ
+347 T
-356 IYISFL
+356 
-362 GSHQVVDIYNNPIT
+362 NNPVT
-376 TLEKDIE
+376 ALDNET
-383 WMLKYTLLESG
+383 YYVAYYN
-394 QGVWQL
+394 QGWYL
-400 LGHQQAN
+400 MGHQQP
-407 AVAYDDNPDS
+407 VGIAYDDNPDS

-436 YENIAS
+436 YENITS

-496 IKSISTDYGIEGTQ
+496 IKSISTEYGIEGTQ